1 MRTAAAAVLQ
11 AALCT
16 ALRAPVRHRTALQAS
31 TQPFVYDNADTL
43 ADRYA
48 EYEAVCQ
55 QACDDDD
62 AFSTFKAQAAY
73 QDVLEHVSYDVG
85 RCYEHRLKVDHPALF
100 EDEGIRDA
108 VTTSAKLG
116 SPSTYDYNAW
126 GNVSPTQLRYVCV
139 RGDMENV
146 CGPLTDKK
154 IVEIGGGYGGQ
165 AQVCLA
171 GEQAA
176 AHYRVLDL
184 RVVQRLCRKYIQKS
198 LPADRA
204 KRFTTGKRF
213 LRDHDLFQE
222 KFDVFHSNFALSEL
236 PRKIQKPYVR
246 LAQRT
251 PYGFVT
257 WNHGVHADAMNGT
270 EFASLMERRG
280 REVLI
285 AASWGLPAALRHRRD
300 SPPSDE
306 AVGGFA
312 FDFERVSG
320 EIATRCIAHRR
331 A

>member
-1 MRTAAAAVLQ
+1 MACRIAALLLP
-11 AALCT
+11 LCT
-16 ALRAPVRHRTALQAS
+16 ALAPLRHRTTLKAS

-48 EYEAVCQ
+48 EYERVCQ
-55 QACDDDD
+55 RACDDDE
-62 AFSTFKAQAAY
+62 AFSKFKAQEAY

-85 RCYEHRLKVDHPALF
+85 RCYEHRLKIDHPSLI
-100 EDEGIRDA
+100 EDQGIKDA
-108 VTTSAKLG
+108 VTRSAELG
-116 SPSTYDYNAW
+116 SPSTYDYNEW
-126 GNVSPTQLRYVCV
+126 GTVSPTQLRYVCV

-146 CGPLTDKK
+146 CGSLADKK

-270 EFASLMERRG
+270 EFAALMERRG

-285 AASWGLPAALRHRRD
+285 AASRGLPAALRHRRD
-300 SPPSDE
+300 SPSSDE
-306 AVGGFA
+306 
-312 FDFERVSG
+312 
-320 EIATRCIAHRR
+320 ITHRYPSKTNCL
-331 A
+331 

>member
-16 ALRAPVRHRTALQAS
+16 ALRAPVRHRTTLKAS

-55 QACDDDD
+55 AACDDDD

-85 RCYEHRLKVDHPALF
+85 RCYEHRLKVDHPTLF
-100 EDEGIRDA
+100 ADEGIREA

-116 SPSTYDYNAW
+116 SPSTYDYNEW

-146 CGPLTDKK
+146 CGSLADKK

-171 GEQAA
+171 GDNAA
-176 AHYRVLDL
+176 QHYRVLDL
-184 RVVQRLCRKYIQKS
+184 RVVQRLCRKYIQKA

-270 EFASLMERRG
+270 EFAALMEKRG

-285 AASWGLPAALRHRRD
+285 AASRGLPAALRHRRD
-300 SPPSDE
+300 SPSSDE
-306 AVGGFA
+306 
-312 FDFERVSG
+312 
-320 EIATRCIAHRR
+320 ITHRSPSKTNCL
-331 A
+331 

>member
-1 MRTAAAAVLQ
+1 MIGVAATSSIEARTHQFGPAPVQHCTKPKPSAAMRTAAAAVLQ

-16 ALRAPVRHRTALQAS
+16 ALRAPVRHRTTLKAS

-48 EYEAVCQ
+48 QYEAVCQ

-85 RCYEHRLKVDHPALF
+85 RCYEHRLKVDHPTLF
-100 EDEGIRDA
+100 GDEGIREA

-116 SPSTYDYNAW
+116 SPSTYDYNEW

-139 RGDMENV
+139 RGDMEQV
-146 CGPLTDKK
+146 CGSLADKK

-171 GEQAA
+171 GDNAA
-176 AHYRVLDL
+176 QHYRVLDL

-236 PRKIQKPYVR
+236 PRKVQK
-246 LAQRT
+246 Q
-251 PYGFVT
+251 
-257 WNHGVHADAMNGT
+257 
-270 EFASLMERRG
+270 
-280 REVLI
+280 
-285 AASWGLPAALRHRRD
+285 
-300 SPPSDE
+300 
-306 AVGGFA
+306 
-312 FDFERVSG
+312 
-320 EIATRCIAHRR
+320 
-331 A
+331 